1 MSYKKWTDLISVTM
15 KKAAHYADNLPDGPV
30 RQGRSP
36 GKYPVNRSFPGKPGV
51 QFPLYFSYLHEIMF
65 ISYLRVYRNTPARM
79 SRY

>member
-36 GKYPVNRSFPGKPGV
+36 GEYPVNRSFPGKLAFNSPCIFHTSTGLCL
-51 QFPLYFSYLHEIMF
+51 FHISGYTEIP
-65 ISYLRVYRNTPARM
+65 RPE
-79 SRY
+79 